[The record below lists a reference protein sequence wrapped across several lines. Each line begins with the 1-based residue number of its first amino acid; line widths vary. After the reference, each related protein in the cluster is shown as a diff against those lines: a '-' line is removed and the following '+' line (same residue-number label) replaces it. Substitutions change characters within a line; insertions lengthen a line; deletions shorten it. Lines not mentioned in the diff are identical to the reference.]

1 MYRKSNTGAVFQVKL
16 KQVNVGWKKR
26 SVSTNGWSRQIGGY
40 TLRALSTLH
49 FWFRLVRLMLMK
61 SAGLPRRFAPDGTDQ
76 ASKLASRRLS
86 QWPPFWLRLVRL
98 KL

>member
-1 MYRKSNTGAVFQVKL
+1 MYRKSSIGAVFQVKL

-49 FWFRLVRLMLMK
+49 LLVPARP
-61 SAGLPRRFAPDGTDQ
+61 A
-76 ASKLASRRLS
+76 
-86 QWPPFWLRLVRL
+86 
-98 KL
+98 